1 MKKTRIIKSE
11 DEIIE
16 DMLACMLE
24 CATKQKACI
33 EALLEIRKEQKA
45 MKMKDESVR
54 KRKDC
59 RLIHGVRELSKY
71 LSCSRTKSQYILN
84 SGVLQD
90 KGIAYR
96 VGTRWVINAD
106 MLQELLEDDP
116 EFLGRRVA

>member
-1 MKKTRIIKSE
+1 MYVRMR
-11 DEIIE
+11 D
-16 DMLACMLE
+16 
-24 CATKQKACI
+24 KQKKCI
-33 EALLEIRKEQKA
+33 ETLLEIKKEQKA
-45 MKMKDESVR
+45 MKAKDESVR
-54 KRKDC
+54 KGKDSK
-59 RLIHGVRELSKY
+59 LIHGVRELSKY
-71 LSCSRTKSQYILN
+71 LSCSRTKSQDILN

>member
-1 MKKTRIIKSE
+1 
-11 DEIIE
+11 
-16 DMLACMLE
+16 MLE
-24 CATKQKACI
+24 CVTKQKKCI
-33 EALLEIRKEQKA
+33 ETLLEIKKEQKA
-45 MKMKDESVR
+45 MKAKDESVR
-54 KRKDC
+54 KGKDRK
-59 RLIHGVRELSKY
+59 LIHGVRELSKY
-71 LSCSRTKSQYILN
+71 LSCSRTKTQDILN